1 MRLKTTLAG
10 AIVMFVIGTS
20 SALAQVN
27 GSAGAGSSIGA
38 GISSGNTGL
47 NPGADFDTSPR
58 NGDPTIL
65 QTSKQEPTPKL
76 LGQMVADMTA
86 AEAQGKDIPDA
97 AAAQYFGEEAVQKGD
112 ESMAR
117 WHFRQGEEALS
128 KEVRGVGGFQQPET
142 NRGLIYLLSQ

>member
-1 MRLKTTLAG
+1 MRWKATLAA
-10 AIVMFVIGTS
+10 AIVMFLISAS

-58 NGDPTIL
+58 IGNPTIL
-65 QTSKQEPTPKL
+65 QTSKEEPTPKL
-76 LGQMVADMTA
+76 QGQLVADMTA

-97 AAAQYFGEEAVQKGD
+97 AAAQYFGEEAVQRGD

-117 WHFRQGEEALS
+117 WQFRQGEEALS
-128 KEVRGVGGFQQPET
+128 KEIRGVGGFQPLERNQ
-142 NRGLIYLLSQ
+142 GLIYLLTQ